1 MSVLTQF
8 PALSCS
14 TDTLVE
20 KVNSQ
25 DSSLDSSLLLGKKQ
39 DLVVWRQKN
48 LQTAFGSNCKIE
60 VCKYFLLLHLKL

>member
-25 DSSLDSSLLLGKKQ
+25 DSSLLLGKKQ
-39 DLVVWRQKN
+39 DLVLWRQ
-48 LQTAFGSNCKIE
+48 
-60 VCKYFLLLHLKL
+60 

>member
-39 DLVVWRQKN
+39 DLVVWRQ
-48 LQTAFGSNCKIE
+48 
-60 VCKYFLLLHLKL
+60 